1 MYIVTQFSGK
11 FSSLCLFQLGN
22 SSHRLRTQDI
32 ASLVVSDLTVF
43 VVVIGPNSFHQL
55 SQSTIVFQVN
65 LCESNSGT
73 CLPVEPGILAWP
85 FP

>member
-55 SQSTIVFQVN
+55 S
-65 LCESNSGT
+65 
-73 CLPVEPGILAWP
+73 
-85 FP
+85 